1 MDAPHFRQTL
11 DELDTAGLLR
21 RLPEP
26 IDSPQAP
33 HVTVNGRDVILMA
46 SNNYLGLANHP
57 AVCAA
62 ARGAI
67 DRWGV
72 GAGAA
77 RLVSGEMTP
86 HRALEQCLA
95 AFKRTEAALTFS
107 TGYMANLGLISCLVP
122 EDGLVLID
130 KLSHASLIDG
140 ARLAGRP
147 FRVYPHAGLERLER
161 LLAGR
166 PAAQPALIVT
176 DGVFSMDGGIA
187 PLPELVRLA
196 QHYGARVLLDDAHGT
211 GVLGPN
217 GRGCLEHFGLDGEH
231 VVQMGTLSKALGSFG
246 AYVAGRRVL
255 IDYLINRC
263 RPFIYTTA
271 LPPAVAA
278 AAAAAIE
285 CVAAEPER
293 RARLRERRAYL
304 AKGLE
309 ALGFAPPHDPT
320 PILPVRIG
328 DSAHARRVAEALL
341 QHGVLAPAI
350 RPPTVARGTARLRLT
365 VTADHT
371 PADLDRVLGA
381 LAEVLAARGGSP

>member
-1 MDAPHFRQTL
+1 MDTQRFVQTL
-11 DELDTAGLLR
+11 DELDAAGLRR

-26 IDSPQAP
+26 IASAQGP
-33 HVTVNGRDVILMA
+33 HVTVNGRNVILMA

-67 DRWGV
+67 DRFGV

-77 RLVSGEMTP
+77 RLVAGEMLP
-86 HRALEQCLA
+86 HRELDAALA
-95 AFKRTEAALTFS
+95 VFKQTEAALTFS
-107 TGYMANLGLISCLVP
+107 TGYMANLGLLSCLVP
-122 EDGLVLID
+122 DDGLVLID

-147 FRVYPHAGLERLER
+147 FRVYPHAAVARVER

-166 PAAQPALIVT
+166 PARQPALIVT
-176 DGVFSMDGGIA
+176 DGVFSMDGDLA

-196 QHYGARVLLDDAHGT
+196 QRYGARILLDDAHGT
-211 GVLGPN
+211 GVLGAH
-217 GRGCLEHFGLDGEH
+217 GRGSLEHCGLDGEH
-231 VVQMGTLSKALGSFG
+231 VIQMGTLGKALGCFG
-246 AYVAGRRVL
+246 AYVAGSRAL
-255 IDYLINRC
+255 IDFVVNRC

-285 CVAAEPER
+285 RVTAEPDR
-293 RARLRERRAYL
+293 RARLADRRAQL
-304 AKGLE
+304 AKGLQT
-309 ALGFAPPHDPT
+309 LGFAPPDVPT
-320 PILPVRIG
+320 PILPVVVG
-328 DSAHARRVAEALL
+328 DSARARRVADALL
-341 QHGVLAPAI
+341 RRGVLAPAI

-371 PADLDRVLGA
+371 PADLERVLAA
-381 LAEVLAARGGSP
+381 LAEALETAP